1 MNRTHATHPHPT
13 APMRGIRVVDLSTM
27 LAGPL
32 AVSMLA
38 DQGADVIKVEAP
50 EGDTSRRI
58 GPAKGDLS
66 AMFIAA
72 NRGKRCITL
81 DLKAEA
87 GREVLRALL
96 RGADVLV
103 DNMRPQALARLGFGR
118 AALQDLNPRLVHASI
133 TGFGPDGPYAEGRAY
148 DAVIQ
153 ALSGMCAVHAQP
165 AGSDPHLVSTT
176 LCDKLTALTAAQ
188 AIASALLA
196 RERGAGGQHVQISML
211 DAAVAFQW
219 PDAMYNH
226 VFLDEAPPPAPEFG
240 ISHRPWKTR
249 NGALTTN
256 TPQRSEL
263 VGLCT
268 ALGRP
273 ELADDPRFSSVP
285 ALQRHGQA
293 LRDELGPLLADLDT
307 DEAVRRLMAHGV
319 PVGRVNSR
327 AEVLRD
333 PQVLHNATL
342 CEVPNGDA
350 GRVRLPA
357 GAARFGEGAPQ
368 PPGAGAHRGQ
378 HTREVLGELGY
389 DASGIDA
396 LLAAGIVR

>member
-1 MNRTHATHPHPT
+1 
-13 APMRGIRVVDLSTM
+13 M

-38 DQGADVIKVEAP
+38 DQGADVVKVESP

-81 DLKAEA
+81 DLKTEA
-87 GREVLRALL
+87 GRAVLRALL
-96 RGADVLV
+96 RSADVLV

-118 AALQDLNPRLVHASI
+118 AVLEELNPGLVHASI

-165 AGSDPHLVSTT
+165 AGGEPLLVTTT

-188 AIASALLA
+188 AISAALLA
-196 RERGAGGQHVQISML
+196 RERGAGGQRVQVSML

-226 VFLDEAPPPAPEFG
+226 VFLEDAPLPAPEFG

-249 NGALTTN
+249 NGALTMN

-263 VGLCT
+263 LGLCT

-293 LRDELGPLLADLDT
+293 LREELGPVLAEMET

-319 PVGRVNSR
+319 PVGRVNGR
-327 AEVLRD
+327 AEVLSD
-333 PQVLHNATL
+333 PQVVHNASL

-357 GAARFGEGAPQ
+357 GAARFGSGAPR
-368 PPGAGAHRGQ
+368 PPGPGARRGQ
-378 HTREVLGELGY
+378 HTREVLAELGY
-389 DASGIDA
+389 GTAAIDA
-396 LLAAGIVR
+396 LVAVGAAR